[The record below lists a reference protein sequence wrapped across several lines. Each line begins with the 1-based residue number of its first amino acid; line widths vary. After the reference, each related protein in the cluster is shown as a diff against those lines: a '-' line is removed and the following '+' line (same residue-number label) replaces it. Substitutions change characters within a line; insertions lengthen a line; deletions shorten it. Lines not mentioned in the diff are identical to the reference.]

1 MVIAHMS
8 GGFGNQLYSFAFGYS
23 LAKNRGEEFWID
35 TAIQDASWFFRN
47 PDILKLNIEY
57 DKRITYKIGRTIPD
71 RAVFNKL
78 RFRKAIGWRTKKIM
92 EKDIA
97 SEQEWFSYCKSQKGN
112 IYVQGNWSMESLF
125 LPVKSDILRMYTFR
139 EPLKGEAEKLADEIQ
154 SISNTVGVHYRRGD
168 YVNIGISMKPS
179 YYRNAMDKM
188 AAMIKEPVF
197 YCFSEDLDWV
207 KEQFKDYPYDIRY
220 PKYESDDK
228 GIDDFRLLSLC
239 NHQIT
244 ANSSYSWW
252 AAYLNKN
259 DNKEIICPCDWDG
272 GWSLA
277 MYPEEWIKL
286 PFEKYPK
293 EPILVR

>member
-23 LAKNRGEEFWID
+23 LAKSRGEEFWID
-35 TAIQDASWFFRN
+35 TAIQDAPWFFRN

-78 RFRKAIGWRTKKIM
+78 RFRRAIGWRTKKIM
-92 EKDIA
+92 EKDIV
-97 SEQEWFSYCKSQKGN
+97 SKQEWFSYCKSQKGN
-112 IYVQGNWSMESLF
+112 IYVQGNWSLESLF

-139 EPLKGEAEKLADEIQ
+139 EPLKGEAEKLADEIR
-154 SISNTVGVHYRRGD
+154 SVSNTVGLHYHRGD

-188 AAMIKEPVF
+188 ATMIKEPVF

-259 DNKEIICPCDWDG
+259 ENKEIICPCDWDG
-272 GWSLA
+272 GWPLEI
-277 MYPEEWIKL
+277 YPEKWIKL

-293 EPILVR
+293 

>member
-1 MVIAHMS
+1 
-8 GGFGNQLYSFAFGYS
+8 
-23 LAKNRGEEFWID
+23 
-35 TAIQDASWFFRN
+35 
-47 PDILKLNIEY
+47 
-57 DKRITYKIGRTIPD
+57 
-71 RAVFNKL
+71 
-78 RFRKAIGWRTKKIM
+78 
-92 EKDIA
+92 
-97 SEQEWFSYCKSQKGN
+97 
-112 IYVQGNWSMESLF
+112 
-125 LPVKSDILRMYTFR
+125 
-139 EPLKGEAEKLADEIQ
+139 
-154 SISNTVGVHYRRGD
+154 
-168 YVNIGISMKPS
+168 MKPS

-188 AAMIKEPVF
+188 AAMIQEPVF

-259 DNKEIICPCDWDG
+259 ENKEIICPCDWDG
-272 GWSLA
+272 GWPLEI
-277 MYPEEWIKL
+277 YPEKWIKL

-293 EPILVR
+293 